1 MPDHPHFAQRLA
13 AAGYRNGY
21 FGKWHVE
28 GTGKLDDFGWHES
41 DQRCG
46 GAPHKTLPGSE
57 LWVKTPGYRNYML
70 AGASADEGCLQ
81 HPAFRPMPLRFAV
94 GNDFVLKLAVVF
106 GSPVRA
112 VFVDALIGF
121 SLRRLPPWG
130 CCPDHGNVTRVRGL
144 TTITFRDAG
153 LPVASIHSSVTGPA
167 CARRNS
173 ADPREEFTQTRN
185 EADSSHGACQAQGH
199 RHAFTTMSAS
209 QPSRE
214 TSWNPSPKFCDF

>member
-106 GSPVRA
+106 GAGSAAASPPHTECASSNAAISWAA
-112 VFVDALIGF
+112 VCTV
-121 SLRRLPPWG
+121 
-130 CCPDHGNVTRVRGL
+130 
-144 TTITFRDAG
+144 
-153 LPVASIHSSVTGPA
+153 
-167 CARRNS
+167 
-173 ADPREEFTQTRN
+173 
-185 EADSSHGACQAQGH
+185 
-199 RHAFTTMSAS
+199 
-209 QPSRE
+209 
-214 TSWNPSPKFCDF
+214 